1 MAITAEMVKALRD
14 RTGAGM
20 MDCKAALTETSGDLD
35 AAIDVLRKRGIA
47 KAAKKADR
55 GASDGVIA
63 TWLADD
69 QSAGL
74 IAEINCETDFVART
88 DDFKAL
94 VQYILDEAV
103 KAGEN
108 ATEAWARD
116 PNGPIQPRVAQLVA
130 KLGENMG
137 VARIVRFAGRGIVGQ
152 YIHLGGKIGVLIELT
167 GVTGE
172 QAQTAAFKTLI
183 KELAMQ
189 VAAASPQYARRE
201 DVPAEV
207 IEREKAVY
215 RGQMEGSNKPA
226 NVIEKIVEGKLG
238 SFYAEAVL
246 PEQASIRD
254 PKVKV
259 SEVIAAAGNE
269 VGATIVVSRFA
280 RLKVGE
286 AA

>member
-1 MAITAEMVKALRD
+1 MAITADMVKALRD

-20 MDCKAALTETSGDLD
+20 MDCKTALTEANGDID
-35 AAIDVLRKRGIA
+35 AAIDVLRKKGIA

-55 GASDGVIA
+55 GASDGVVA
-63 TWLADD
+63 TWLAPDGR
-69 QSAGL
+69 AGL
-74 IAEINCETDFVART
+74 IAEVNCETDFVART

-94 VQYILDEAV
+94 VQFVLDEAV
-103 KAGEN
+103 KAGEA

-116 PNGPIQPRVAQLVA
+116 AAGPIQPRMAQLIA

-137 VARIVRFAGRGIVGQ
+137 VGRLVRLADRGFLGQ

-167 GVTGE
+167 GVTAE
-172 QAQTAAFKTLI
+172 QAQSDAFKTLV

-189 VAAASPQYARRE
+189 VAAATPQYATRAE
-201 DVPAEV
+201 VPAAV
-207 IEREKAVY
+207 LEREKQVY
-215 RGQMEGSNKPA
+215 RGQMEGSGKPA
-226 NVIEKIVEGKLG
+226 HVIEKIIEGKLG
-238 SFYAEAVL
+238 SFYAEVVL

-259 SEVIAAAGNE
+259 AEVIASAGKAI
-269 VGATIVVSRFA
+269 GATPTVSRFV
-280 RLKVGE
+280 RVKVGE

>member
-172 QAQTAAFKTLI
+172 QAQTAAFKTLT

-259 SEVIAAAGNE
+259 SEVIAAAGKE

>member
-94 VQYILDEAV
+94 VQYIVDEAV
-103 KAGEN
+103 KAGEY

-259 SEVIAAAGNE
+259 SDVIAAAGKE
-269 VGATIVVSRFA
+269 VGATTVVSRFA

>member
-63 TWLADD
+63 TWLAAD

>member
-63 TWLADD
+63 TWLAAD

-137 VARIVRFAGRGIVGQ
+137 VARIVRFAGRGVLGQ
-152 YIHLGGKIGVLIELT
+152 YIHMGGKIGVLIELT

-172 QAQTAAFKTLI
+172 QAQTAAFKTLT

-259 SEVIAAAGNE
+259 SEVIAVAGKE

>member
-20 MDCKAALTETSGDLD
+20 MDCKAALTEANGDLD

-63 TWLADD
+63 TWLAAD

-137 VARIVRFAGRGIVGQ
+137 VARIVRFAGRGVLGQ
-152 YIHLGGKIGVLIELT
+152 YIHMGGKIGVLIELT

-259 SEVIAAAGNE
+259 SEVIAVAGKE

>member
-20 MDCKAALTETSGDLD
+20 MDCKAALTEANGDLD

-63 TWLADD
+63 TWLAAD

-137 VARIVRFAGRGIVGQ
+137 VARIVRFAGRGVLGQ
-152 YIHLGGKIGVLIELT
+152 YIHMGGKIGVLIELT

-172 QAQTAAFKTLI
+172 QAQTAAFKTLT

>member
-1 MAITAEMVKALRD
+1 MAITADMVKALRD

-20 MDCKAALTETSGDLD
+20 MDCKAALTEANGDID
-35 AAIDVLRKRGIA
+35 GAIDILRKKGIA
-47 KAAKKADR
+47 KAAKKAER

-63 TWLADD
+63 TWLAED
-69 QSAGL
+69 QTSGL

-94 VQYILDEAV
+94 VQFVLDEAV
-103 KAGEN
+103 KAGDA
-108 ATEAWARD
+108 ATEAWAKD
-116 PNGPIQPRVAQLVA
+116 PAGPIQPRVAQLVGR
-130 KLGENMG
+130 LGENMG
-137 VARIVRFAGRGIVGQ
+137 VARIVRFAGRGIVGN
-152 YIHLGGKIGVLIELT
+152 YIHMGGKIGVLIELT
-167 GVTGE
+167 GVTPE
-172 QAQTAAFKTLI
+172 QAQTAAFKTLT

-207 IEREKAVY
+207 LEREKGVY
-215 RGQMEGSNKPA
+215 RGQMEGSGKPA
-226 NVIEKIVEGKLG
+226 NVIEKIIEGKLS
-238 SFYAEAVL
+238 SFYAEMVL

-259 SEVIAAAGNE
+259 SETIAAAGKE
-269 VGATIVVSRFA
+269 IGATIAVSRFA